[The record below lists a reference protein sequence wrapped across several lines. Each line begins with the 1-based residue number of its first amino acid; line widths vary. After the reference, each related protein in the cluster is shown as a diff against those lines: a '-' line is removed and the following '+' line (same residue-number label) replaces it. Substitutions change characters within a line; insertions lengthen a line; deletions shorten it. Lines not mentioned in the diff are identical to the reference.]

1 MIVRFPC
8 RRPEEGSRFHR
19 CGHGPEG
26 CCTPVAT
33 GLGRGV
39 ACTAPAQGS
48 LIIATGD
55 GPGGREMRAI
65 VMLAAASLFLGI
77 GAAAGQELISK
88 DAIKATL
95 LGPTRAIG
103 KKQRAAVDL
112 PTVTFDFN
120 SAALTTQGEQQ
131 LDILASAVKEI
142 GLAQQ
147 TLTIE
152 GHTDA
157 SGSETYNQE
166 LSERR
171 AASAKNY
178 LVSQGGHDPV
188 PPDTNGVRKRL
199 ALPHQ

>member
-1 MIVRFPC
+1 MAPKGR
-8 RRPEEGSRFHR
+8 
-19 CGHGPEG
+19 
-26 CCTPVAT
+26 AT
-33 GLGRGV
+33 HAGAQAGRGV

-48 LIIATGD
+48 LIRGTGD

-65 VMLAAASLFLGI
+65 VMLAAGSVLLDM

-88 DAIKATL
+88 DAIKASL

-157 SGSETYNQE
+157 SGSETYNQ
-166 LSERR
+166 
-171 AASAKNY
+171 
-178 LVSQGGHDPV
+178 
-188 PPDTNGVRKRL
+188 
-199 ALPHQ
+199 